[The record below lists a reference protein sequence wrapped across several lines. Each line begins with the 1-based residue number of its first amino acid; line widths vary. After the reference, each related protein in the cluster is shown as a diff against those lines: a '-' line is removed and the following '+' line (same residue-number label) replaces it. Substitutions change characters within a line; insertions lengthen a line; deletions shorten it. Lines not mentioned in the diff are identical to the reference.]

1 MESFWKLP
9 IMDGNA
15 APLLAI
21 ISRAD
26 VLYRLKWRL
35 TNNTS
40 LSSIYKWR
48 VTLILSIL
56 RDNAALPA
64 RRLLQ
69 LLKRC
74 FVFLLCAVFFIALC
88 MAPSKRITDNEQYAY
103 LYFTPTGEEMKRNVV
118 VRLLIPKNTWKVYS
132 ILMPHIKVFYEI
144 YEREAK
150 NKQGTLRNNQIF
162 PAVLTF

>member
-1 MESFWKLP
+1 MESILKLP
-9 IMDGNA
+9 LMDGNA

-21 ISRAD
+21 SSRAD
-26 VLYRLKWRL
+26 VLYKLKWPL

-40 LSSIYKWR
+40 LSNIYKWR
-48 VTLILSIL
+48 VSLIPSIL

-69 LLKRC
+69 FFKRC
-74 FVFLLCAVFFIALC
+74 FVLLLSAVLFMALC
-88 MAPSKRITDNEQYAY
+88 IEPSKRITDNERYAK